1 MNRPPQDVE
10 FKAGKAKLT
19 GTTVTSDSR
28 KGYLKF
34 GVTPEG
40 LTCVQ
45 WRPRDSSAYE
55 DEFYFAPGE
64 LKFVKVP
71 ACKTGRMYYLNFS
84 GSDQKEFYWL
94 QEANV
99 EGDAKIEKALKVI
112 ESYIPDDDDDEQ
124 MVVDTPPPTAPVPTT
139 TTTTTTIKQDNPQQP
154 KNPSVN
160 EVSQS
165 QPKPTTTTTPPP
177 SATNLDFIKDLFSN
191 LPTQPKQPQIT
202 LGKILTAENLI
213 KFLKENPEIKK
224 DLIQYLPEEYQK
236 DENMINEVLHS
247 AQFLQSIETLDYAIH
262 EGHGPEIVS
271 LLGYEPSIASQRG
284 VEGFLTNIQEGTN
297 KKKNNK

>member
-64 LKFVKVP
+64 SKFIKVP

-112 ESYIPDDDDDEQ
+112 ESYIPDDDDEE
-124 MVVDTPPPTAPVPTT
+124 MVVDTPPPP
-139 TTTTTTIKQDNPQQP
+139 TTTIKQEPP
-154 KNPSVN
+154 KNPSIN
-160 EVSQS
+160 EISQS
-165 QPKPTTTTTPPP
+165 QPKPTTTPPP

-213 KFLKENPEIKK
+213 PFLRENPEIKK

-247 AQFLQSIETLDYAIH
+247 AQFLQSVETLDYAIH

>member
-1 MNRPPQDVE
+1 MNRAPQDVE

-64 LKFVKVP
+64 LKFVKVA
-71 ACKTGRMYYLNFS
+71 ACTTGRMYYLNFS
-84 GSDQKEFYWL
+84 DSNQKEFYWL
-94 QEANV
+94 QEANAD
-99 EGDAKIEKALKVI
+99 GDAKIEKAIKVI
-112 ESYIPDDDDDEQ
+112 ESYIPDDDEDEQ
-124 MVVDTPPPTAPVPTT
+124 MAVDTPP
-139 TTTTTTIKQDNPQQP
+139 TTIKQEQH
-154 KNPSVN
+154 KNPSIN

-191 LPTQPKQPQIT
+191 LPTQPKQSQIT

-213 KFLKENPEIKK
+213 PFLRANPDIKK
-224 DLIQYLPEEYQK
+224 ELVQYLPEEYQK

-284 VEGFLTNIQEGTN
+284 VEGFLTNIQEGSN